1 MLKKTA
7 LLTVCLCILSACG
20 VTVIHSDG
28 RVTHHKP
35 IQSMINKAR
44 EYTPEAKKKKLNEQ
58 LCQATATNNIDAV
71 KQLLAKGADVNA
83 QIFARYAPLLENPYK
98 TPLGCVAL
106 GKGNTDI
113 ARLLLDK
120 GADID
125 AKDQKGDT
133 ALMIGAWS
141 GKSELIQ
148 LLIKN
153 GADVNVQNQYGMT
166 ALHQISTDGKH
177 PAISP
182 KGRIAAALLL
192 IENGANIHLK
202 DNVGNTALDYAIVF
216 ANTEMIQI
224 LQDKGVKFN
233 PESLN
238 KAKEYKEK
246 SDKAI
251 IDAVNNNN
259 LAKVRELLLDGV
271 DANARDKDGH
281 TPLML
286 AVANGRHQ
294 IAPLLIMLGADV
306 NAKDNNGFT
315 PLMFAAGAVDEKMV
329 RLLLQSGADANMKSN
344 EGYNALDTMAYMTKK
359 SVWTLGLLD
368 ETDAYKNI
376 ESMLTKQGAVATGK
390 GDEKARNA
398 RKNSLTVQLVKSVAE
413 AIAEGGKNTTY
424 VRIDTPATGIS
435 ANVCIK
441 APNGTE
447 YGRSGK
453 ECSSGGT
460 VISKKAGTYHYNVMF
475 HNGYHNDLVW
485 YKRAKYFG
493 SCSGSFST
501 DGTEQSITLSFTR
514 HSDNIVDC
522 SRMDIYKH

>member
-44 EYTPEAKKKKLNEQ
+44 EYTPAAKKKKLNEQ
-58 LCQATATNNIDAV
+58 LCQATVTNNIDAV

-166 ALHQISTDGKH
+166 ALHQISTNGKH

-182 KGRIAAALLL
+182 KGRIAAARLL

-224 LQDKGVKFN
+224 LQDKGAKFGVIVK
-233 PESLN
+233 
-238 KAKEYKEK
+238 
-246 SDKAI
+246 
-251 IDAVNNNN
+251 
-259 LAKVRELLLDGV
+259 
-271 DANARDKDGH
+271 
-281 TPLML
+281 
-286 AVANGRHQ
+286 
-294 IAPLLIMLGADV
+294 
-306 NAKDNNGFT
+306 
-315 PLMFAAGAVDEKMV
+315 
-329 RLLLQSGADANMKSN
+329 
-344 EGYNALDTMAYMTKK
+344 
-359 SVWTLGLLD
+359 
-368 ETDAYKNI
+368 
-376 ESMLTKQGAVATGK
+376 K
-390 GDEKARNA
+390 GDRNLC
-398 RKNSLTVQLVKSVAE
+398 K
-413 AIAEGGKNTTY
+413 
-424 VRIDTPATGIS
+424 P
-435 ANVCIK
+435 
-441 APNGTE
+441 
-447 YGRSGK
+447 
-453 ECSSGGT
+453 
-460 VISKKAGTYHYNVMF
+460 YHY
-475 HNGYHNDLVW
+475 
-485 YKRAKYFG
+485 
-493 SCSGSFST
+493 
-501 DGTEQSITLSFTR
+501 
-514 HSDNIVDC
+514 
-522 SRMDIYKH
+522 